1 MSEKTCPHCG
11 CVIVKGRS
19 SPDHRRFFAMIR
31 AAYDHWP
38 AKHEFQP
45 DSAEHLRA
53 WLTCKAGYREST
65 IIDLPDGATDGMQRL
80 FVLAIEASVKA
91 ADGLGFVRP
100 YNGSVVVF
108 KPRSI
113 AWDTLGQREFAAVR
127 DAISDVIEAETGI
140 TVDALLRE
148 KAA

>member
-1 MSEKTCPHCG
+1 
-11 CVIVKGRS
+11 
-19 SPDHRRFFAMIR
+19 MIH

-38 AKHEFQP
+38 SSHEFQP

-91 ADGLGFVRP
+91 VDGLGFVRP

-113 AWDTLGQREFAAVR
+113 AWDKLGQREFSQVR

-140 TVDALLRE
+140 KVDDLLRAE
-148 KAA
+148 AA